1 MNPIQ
6 SFKIAVTGI
15 ALLLTACAPVAL
27 ASTPPAAPI
36 PTDAEVAM
44 VEATDSTPPTA
55 VPAVQEAPT
64 TVALAATANAEQ
76 NSDAAS
82 SVAAVAFAQP
92 QGPAYENL
100 NSPVDLLASYYDAI
114 NRKQYQ
120 RAYGYWQTPPTS
132 YPKFANGFSDTTSVQ
147 LIVQPPTSGEGAA
160 GSTYV
165 QISTV
170 LIAQHTDGSQH
181 TYAGCFTT
189 RKSNLQPPDIP
200 KADVWHIYSAQ
211 LKEVPNS
218 ASIPNQLAKPCQ
230 S

>member
-1 MNPIQ
+1 MQ
-6 SFKIAVTGI
+6 SFKVAVAGI
-15 ALLLTACAPVAL
+15 ALLLTACAPVAM
-27 ASTPPAAPI
+27 ASTPPAAPTA
-36 PTDAEVAM
+36 TDAEVAL
-44 VEATDSTPPTA
+44 VDATGTTVPTAPPATQAPTA
-55 VPAVQEAPT
+55 VP
-64 TVALAATANAEQ
+64 LAATSNTVQSSAT
-76 NSDAAS
+76 AS
-82 SVAAVAFAQP
+82 TDAAVALAQP
-92 QGPAYENL
+92 QGPAFENL

-120 RAYGYWQTPPTS
+120 RAYGYWQSPPMA
-132 YPKFANGFSDTTSVQ
+132 YQQFANGFSDTTSAQ

-165 QISTV
+165 QIATV

-181 TYAGCFTT
+181 TYAGCITT

-211 LKEVPNS
+211 LQEVPNN
-218 ASIPNQLAKPCQ
+218 ASIPNQLAKACQ